1 VAVALAAE
9 LVALGV
15 PIGLKWPNDLML
27 LTPAGPR
34 KLAGLLPGLR
44 LRGGKVRW
52 ARIGIGLN
60 GCNPVPT
67 GAAALLGFP
76 RTRASRGDL
85 LAARVLLALDRA
97 MELATRPEAVR
108 SAAEGLL
115 LPLGPL
121 DLEGEPWQPLGLAV
135 DGGLRILNAAGHHR
149 ILRRF

>member
-1 VAVALAAE
+1 M
-9 LVALGV
+9 LV
-15 PIGLKWPNDLML
+15 
-27 LTPAGPR
+27 TPAGPR

-60 GCNPVPT
+60 GCNPVPA

-76 RTRASRGDL
+76 RARAGRGDL

-97 MELATRPEAVR
+97 MELASRPEAVR
-108 SAAEGLL
+108 SAAQGLL

-121 DLEGEPWQPLGLAV
+121 ELEGELWRPLGLAA
-135 DGGLRILNAAGHHR
+135 DGGLRLLNDAGRQR